1 MRLVLTLHSV
11 SQTYISKQMFQQ
23 IKNFFKIISIKKDEA
38 IKTCL
43 ENNIS
48 LTDENIKE
56 VREILNHKKKVK
68 LLDEFKK
75 KIKT

>member
-1 MRLVLTLHSV
+1 
-11 SQTYISKQMFQQ
+11 MFKQ

-38 IKTCL
+38 IRTCL

-56 VREILNHKKKVK
+56 VQEILNHKKKIK
-68 LLDEFKK
+68 LLNELKSK
-75 KIKT
+75 LKP

>member
-1 MRLVLTLHSV
+1 
-11 SQTYISKQMFQQ
+11 MFQQ
-23 IKNFFKIISIKKDEA
+23 IKNFFKIITIKKDEA